1 MLCTRYT
8 RFMRN
13 CIRVLAFSALLAG
26 GCKQHPLTDYR
37 PLDQSGVWSDNV
49 EQLKKLN
56 VSDAEVAQ
64 LVTIKTVGI
73 SDETCIQ
80 LVALAHQRQEFFVS
94 SSSVKSLA
102 GAGFSEAQI
111 LELARAAQLDTL
123 SAEAVTLRLIGLAD
137 PTVQMILHRRL
148 ANQPTMSSAEI
159 SRLKNTGLTEKQ
171 VVERIQ
177 KGMTD
182 AQADKEIALRE
193 AQRNHANTGFVRV
206 HGRKPR

>member
-1 MLCTRYT
+1 
-8 RFMRN
+8 MRN
-13 CIRVLAFSALLAG
+13 RILLLALSALLV

-37 PLDQSGVWSDNV
+37 PLDQVGMWSDSV

-56 VSDAEVAQ
+56 VSDSEVLQ
-64 LVTIKTVGI
+64 LVTLKTAGI
-73 SDETCIQ
+73 SDDACIQ
-80 LVALAHQRQEFFVS
+80 LVSMAHDRKEFFVS

-102 GAGFSEAQI
+102 GANFSEAQI
-111 LELARAAQLDTL
+111 LELARAGQLDTL
-123 SAEAVTLRLIGLAD
+123 SAEAVTLRLIGLSD
-137 PTVQMILHRRL
+137 STVQMVLHRRL
-148 ANQPTMSSAEI
+148 ANQPTMSSGEI

-177 KGMTD
+177 NGMTD